1 MSKITDKD
9 ALNFHSKGKPGKFEI
24 NPTKPLATQR
34 DLSLAYSPG
43 VAAPCLE
50 IEKNPDDS
58 YKYTNRGN
66 TVAVISNGSAVLGLG
81 NIGALAS
88 KPVMEGKSVLFKKF
102 ADIDGIDL
110 ELDTNDTDEFINAVK
125 LMGPSFG
132 GINLEDIKAPECF
145 IIEDKLKELMDI
157 PVFHDD
163 QHGTA
168 IVSAA
173 GLINSTHISG
183 KKMSDIK
190 LVVNGAGAASIAC
203 VELVID
209 MGLQAKNITLCD
221 SKGVIYKG
229 RSEGMNQWKSKYAID
244 TKNRTLE
251 EAMVGAD
258 AFFGLSVAGAVTK
271 EMVKSMAKN
280 PIIFAMANPTPEI
293 NPDEVHSVR
302 DDAIVATG
310 RSDYPNQV
318 NNVLGFPFI
327 FRGALDVRA
336 TSINQEMKIAA
347 ANAIAT
353 LARQNIP
360 EEILESYGHKKLKFG
375 KDYII
380 PMPFDYRLMS
390 IVPPA
395 VAKAAMDT
403 GVARQ
408 SIDDME
414 KYISSL
420 KSRIDPTL
428 TAMEGIFN
436 SIKENKKT
444 VIFSNGTNNRVIR
457 AAASFQDMGYGK
469 SILVGNE
476 KEIRKKLSVMNIDI
490 DIDVADCHNSDDCEE
505 LVDLMYQKVWRK
517 GFLKDDIDRLVKND
531 RCVFSLAKLLS
542 GKADAMIGST
552 QRTFVKNFDAIN
564 TFVPPMNK
572 NIRPI
577 GVMMLFVKGKT
588 IFIAD
593 SVNHSKPNAQ
603 ELANIAETT
612 AGFARRMGLT
622 PRVAFTSF
630 SNFGDPQCGTHY
642 RMSNAVKELDRRKV
656 NFEYDGEMIA
666 TIALNYTMQ
675 KEIFPNTKLSDSA
688 NILITPGIAS
698 GHISSRLI
706 QELGDGTVIGPML
719 LGFDYSVQIPQMAS
733 TTNDLVNLA
742 ALSAY
747 DVIARENNKN

>member
-1 MSKITDKD
+1 MSKITDLD
-9 ALNFHSKGKPGKFEI
+9 ALNFHSKGKPGKIEI
-24 NPTKPLATQR
+24 TSTKPLTTQR

-43 VAAPCLE
+43 VAVPCLE
-50 IEKNPDDS
+50 IVKNPNDS

-66 TVAVISNGSAVLGLG
+66 TVAVITNGSAVLGLG

-88 KPVMEGKSVLFKKF
+88 KPVMEGKAVLFKKF

-145 IIEDKLKELMDI
+145 IIEEKLKELMDI

-168 IVSAA
+168 IVAAA
-173 GLINSTHISG
+173 GLINSTYISG
-183 KKMSDIK
+183 KKISDIK

-203 VELVID
+203 VELAQE
-209 MGLQAKNITLCD
+209 MGVKSQNIIMCD

-229 RSEGMNQWKSKYAID
+229 RTEGMNQWKDKYAVN
-244 TKNRTLE
+244 TKDRTLAD
-251 EAMVGAD
+251 AMVGAD
-258 AFFGLSVAGAVTK
+258 AFFGLSVGGALSK
-271 EMVKSMAKN
+271 DMVKSMANN

-293 NPDEVHSVR
+293 TPDEVKEVR

-347 ANAIAT
+347 ANAIAQ
-353 LARQNIP
+353 LARQDIP
-360 EEILESYGHKKLKFG
+360 EEILESYGHKDLKFG

-390 IVPPA
+390 IVPAA
-395 VAKAAMDT
+395 VAQSAMDT

-408 SIDDME
+408 SIKDME
-414 KYISSL
+414 KYINLL
-420 KSRIDPTL
+420 KSRIDPTV

-476 KEIRKKLSVMNIDI
+476 TEIREKLSNMNIDMNIDI
-490 DIDVADCHNSDDCEE
+490 ADCYNSEDYNE
-505 LVDLMYQKVWRK
+505 LVDFMYKKVWRK
-517 GFLKDDIDRLVKND
+517 GFLKNEIARLIKND
-531 RCVFSLAKLLS
+531 RNIFSIAKLLS

-552 QRTFVKNFDAIN
+552 QRTFVKNFEAIN
-564 TFVPPMNK
+564 TFIPTIDP

-577 GVMMLFVKGKT
+577 GIMMLFVKGKT

-593 SVNHSKPNAQ
+593 TVNHSKPNAQ
-603 ELANIAETT
+603 ELANIAEIT
-612 AGFARRMGLT
+612 AGFARRMGHT

-630 SNFGDPQCGTHY
+630 SNFGDPQCGTHI
-642 RMSNAVKELDRRKV
+642 RMSNAVKELDKRKV

-747 DVIARENNKN
+747 DVIAKENNK